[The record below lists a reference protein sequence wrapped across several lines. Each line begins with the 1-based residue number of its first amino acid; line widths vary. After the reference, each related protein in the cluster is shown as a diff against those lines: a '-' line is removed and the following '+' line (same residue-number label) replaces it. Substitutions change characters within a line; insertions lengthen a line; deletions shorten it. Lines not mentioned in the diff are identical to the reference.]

1 MAITLTQ
8 FEQGKPFPGDA
19 PAAMAALQGRL
30 VQLSQAQIAHGRR
43 LMILLEGWDGSG
55 RKTVLRQLLGAID
68 PCQAAVHCASA
79 AVFSEEER
87 HWLTPFWTRLPKA
100 AETALYYGSWYRRPI
115 EERARGAM
123 DDSHWGR
130 AFDEINEFEAQQL
143 DSGTLLVKL
152 FFHVSEGVRER
163 RLRAR
168 AADPWLRAT
177 LGTIQ
182 QVDRE
187 EVLKALQAMFA
198 ATDTRW
204 APWTVIDANDETAG
218 CINALTAIADQ
229 MQKAMPAEP
238 PATGE
243 TIVPFRQP
251 KLNEPSSA

>member
-1 MAITLTQ
+1 MAITLGQ

-19 PAAMAALQGRL
+19 PAALAALQGRL
-30 VQLSQAQIAHGRR
+30 VQLSQAQVAHGRR
-43 LMILLEGWDGSG
+43 LIILLEGWDGSG
-55 RKTVLRQLLGAID
+55 RKAVLRQLLGAID

-152 FFHVSEGVRER
+152 FFHVSETVRER
-163 RLRAR
+163 RLRER
-168 AADPWLRAT
+168 AADPWLRGT
-177 LGTIQ
+177 LGGVQ
-182 QVDRE
+182 QIDRE
-187 EVLKALQAMFA
+187 LALKALQAMFA

-204 APWTVIDANDETAG
+204 APWTVIDANEETAAQ
-218 CINALTAIADQ
+218 IAALS
-229 MQKAMPAEP
+229 KVAEVLEKKLP
-238 PATGE
+238 
-243 TIVPFRQP
+243 RQP
-251 KLNEPSSA
+251 PSSETVVAFPKTG

>member
-1 MAITLTQ
+1 MTITLTQ

-19 PAAMAALQGRL
+19 PAALAALQGRL
-30 VQLSQAQIAHGRR
+30 VQLSQAQIAHDRR
-43 LMILLEGWDGSG
+43 LIILLEGWDGSG

-79 AVFSEEER
+79 AVFAEEER

-123 DDSHWGR
+123 DDAHWGR

-143 DSGTLLVKL
+143 DSGTMLVKL

-168 AADPWLRAT
+168 AADPWLRST
-177 LGTIQ
+177 LGAVQ
-182 QVDRE
+182 QLDRDQ
-187 EVLKALQAMFA
+187 VLKALQAMFA

-204 APWTVIDANDETAG
+204 APWTVIDANDETAAQ
-218 CINALTAIADQ
+218 IAALSKVADVLEKKLPKQ
-229 MQKAMPAEP
+229 P
-238 PATGE
+238 PVQDAK
-243 TIVPFRQP
+243 VVS
-251 KLNEPSSA
+251 LHA